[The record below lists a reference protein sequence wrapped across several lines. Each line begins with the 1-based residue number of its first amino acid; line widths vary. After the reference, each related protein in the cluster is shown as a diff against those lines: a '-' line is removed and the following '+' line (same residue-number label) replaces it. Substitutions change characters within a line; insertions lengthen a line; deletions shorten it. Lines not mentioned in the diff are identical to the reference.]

1 MPGLIVYLKYL
12 TAIGVCLFGV
22 GLPFRL
28 GGGCF
33 VRDLGCLGMRFQGVI
48 LWFKS
53 RAGARD
59 PRTGDH
65 HEGQRNDWDYRARNW
80 EWRRWFSAL
89 RMRISWLRM
98 LLENMCLCDWTRK
111 CSIDSSSRLS
121 WERSVVEE
129 CVSWL

>member
-33 VRDLGCLGMRFQGVI
+33 VRDFGCLGMRFHGVI

-59 PRTGDH
+59 
-65 HEGQRNDWDYRARNW
+65 
-80 EWRRWFSAL
+80 
-89 RMRISWLRM
+89 
-98 LLENMCLCDWTRK
+98 
-111 CSIDSSSRLS
+111 
-121 WERSVVEE
+121 RSVVIGIIGPEIG
-129 CVSWL
+129 SGGGGFRL